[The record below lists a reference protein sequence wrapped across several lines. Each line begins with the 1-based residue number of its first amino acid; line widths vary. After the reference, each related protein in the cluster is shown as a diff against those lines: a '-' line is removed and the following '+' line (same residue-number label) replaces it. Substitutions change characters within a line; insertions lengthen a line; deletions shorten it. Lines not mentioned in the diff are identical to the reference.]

1 MSEIT
6 TQRRISVKQY
16 HEQAAGPSNSE
27 ALARVDAELAQSTS
41 SDGRLRLPPIEK
53 SGTPVKTE
61 IIRRDENFTGP
72 PLNRASVL
80 KYHAIRQQMSRLS
93 ADNPYGQP
101 YGGRQSKM
109 RGRRST
115 GTPSANDSSILSSHP
130 NSTRSSRLSNHS
142 RLSNYSVIHPLSENN
157 DSLFYKG
164 RTKWSD
170 EPIKSKV
177 GSLDNYYHRPGGGD
191 KDIREIKYHLNA
203 PNSISSMTKVIYGP
217 RRNDVGLLRSHD
229 HDAGDYQRLPNRIRR
244 PRNVKSRIGSLDN
257 VHHQPGGGTREIFTE
272 RMPWQEGY
280 KHRKG

>member
-1 MSEIT
+1 
-6 TQRRISVKQY
+6 
-16 HEQAAGPSNSE
+16 
-27 ALARVDAELAQSTS
+27 
-41 SDGRLRLPPIEK
+41 
-53 SGTPVKTE
+53 
-61 IIRRDENFTGP
+61 
-72 PLNRASVL
+72 
-80 KYHAIRQQMSRLS
+80 MSRLS
-93 ADNPYGQP
+93 AENPYQP

-142 RLSNYSVIHPLSENN
+142 RLSNYSVIHPLSGQQSACPFSINSGNIENN

-203 PNSISSMTKVIYGP
+203 PNSISSMVSSPVYKWHKIWPIKTKGWVKFCILDKGYLFRQKSFMDPDGTMSDCHDLMITMLE
-217 RRNDVGLLRSHD
+217 NISQGSAIWLLVFRTCLICCIL
-229 HDAGDYQRLPNRIRR
+229 AKM
-244 PRNVKSRIGSLDN
+244 KSVPI
-257 VHHQPGGGTREIFTE
+257 E
-272 RMPWQEGY
+272 
-280 KHRKG
+280 